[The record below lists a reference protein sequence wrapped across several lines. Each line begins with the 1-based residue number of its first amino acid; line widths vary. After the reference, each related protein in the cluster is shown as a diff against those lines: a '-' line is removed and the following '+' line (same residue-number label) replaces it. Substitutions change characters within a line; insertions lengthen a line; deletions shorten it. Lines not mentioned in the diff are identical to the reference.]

1 VESWFHVTEG
11 RAREQFTD
19 ANVSRLLSAPP
30 LDHNATTTP
39 TRHNPRLE
47 LRCLGC
53 GYGAVSAELI
63 RCPMCGDEAWDFAE
77 WRPFSQ

>member
-1 VESWFHVTEG
+1 MLPAEETAEV
-11 RAREQFTD
+11 
-19 ANVSRLLSAPP
+19 P
-30 LDHNATTTP
+30 
-39 TRHNPRLE
+39 RHNPRLE

-77 WRPFSQ
+77 WRPFRR

>member
-1 VESWFHVTEG
+1 M
-11 RAREQFTD
+11 AREQSIEE
-19 ANVSRLLSAPP
+19 AAQ
-30 LDHNATTTP
+30 TP
-39 TRHNPRLE
+39 TQLRASDDVGKAPHRNPRFE

-53 GYGAVSAELI
+53 GYGAISAELI

>member
-1 VESWFHVTEG
+1 MATE
-11 RAREQFTD
+11 QSQKPPD
-19 ANVSRLLSAPP
+19 AP
-30 LDHNATTTP
+30 HN
-39 TRHNPRLE
+39 NPRLE

-77 WRPFSQ
+77 WRPFSH

>member
-1 VESWFHVTEG
+1 MAT
-11 RAREQFTD
+11 EQFIEGT
-19 ANVSRLLSAPP
+19 VSKPPALPP
-30 LDHNATTTP
+30 LDATP
-39 TRHNPRLE
+39 ERHNPRLD

-77 WRPFSQ
+77 WRPFSTTT

>member
-1 VESWFHVTEG
+1 MAAEQVTDG
-11 RAREQFTD
+11 RASDRP
-19 ANVSRLLSAPP
+19 VLPP
-30 LDHNATTTP
+30 LDRPPADEAPH
-39 TRHNPRLE
+39 HNPRFE

-77 WRPFSQ
+77 WRPFSH

>member
-1 VESWFHVTEG
+1 MATEQAVDPAVSGPLPVSPLEEAVTVE
-11 RAREQFTD
+11 
-19 ANVSRLLSAPP
+19 PP
-30 LDHNATTTP
+30 HS
-39 TRHNPRLE
+39 NPRLE

-77 WRPFSQ
+77 WRPFRH